1 MKKILIGTTALLA
14 AGAFV
19 STAQAS
25 DPIKLQLGGYMEYW
39 VAGASQDGDYK
50 DRVAVNN
57 FDVAG
62 ESEVHFKG
70 STTLDNGMKISVQ
83 VELEAGSNNNDVG
96 GQNDVIDESYMTLEG
111 KYGKAIIGSE
121 NDVAYLMQVDAPEAS
136 EMGGAYAS
144 SEGDMFTY
152 LPSGVNVLDTKLNG
166 LSDQNKISY
175 FTPKFYG
182 LQGGVSYTPSNN
194 GSGDDTFRGAVS
206 GTSLDGAATSEDILK
221 RAGLDDAWSFGLS
234 YANTFSG
241 VGVKAT
247 AGYIV
252 IDDATASRVTPAL
265 HNQDTE
271 IQEFAG
277 GLAVSY
283 QGFTVGGGAKRR
295 IANANTVY
303 AATDGVAWNAGV
315 MYAEGPY
322 KVSLNYLNSSVVAA
336 RGVAGEDEV
345 DAWRVGASYTMGP
358 GVILFGQVAYLDSS
372 DELATVKTD
381 NEGAFGGVVG
391 LHLNF

>member
-25 DPIKLQLGGYMEYW
+25 DPIKLSLGGYMEYW
-39 VAGASQDGDYK
+39 VAGASQDSDYK
-50 DRVAVNN
+50 KGAAVNN
-57 FDVAG
+57 FDVQG

-83 VELEAGSNNNDVG
+83 VELEAGSNDNGSDT
-96 GQNDVIDESYMTLEG
+96 IDESYMTLEG

-136 EMGGAYAS
+136 EMGGAYATT
-144 SEGDMFTY
+144 EGDMVQYVPVGTV
-152 LPSGVNVLDTKLNG
+152 SALDTKLNG
-166 LSDQNKISY
+166 LSDQNKLSY
-175 FTPKFYG
+175 FTPKLYG
-182 LQGGVSYTPSNN
+182 FQAGVSFTPSNN
-194 GSGDDTFRGAVS
+194 SGGDDTI
-206 GTSLDGAATSEDILK
+206 GTSGYDNGTNSENIGIGADF
-221 RAGLDDAWSFGLS
+221 DQAWSFGLS

-247 AGYIV
+247 AGYIM
-252 IDDATASRVTPAL
+252 IDDNLASKAGTAHT
-265 HNQDTE
+265 QDTQVE
-271 IQEFAG
+271 EFAG
-277 GLAVSY
+277 GLSVSY

-295 IANANTVY
+295 IANADTVY
-303 AATDGVAWNAGV
+303 AATDGVAWNAGI

-322 KVSLNYLNSSVVAA
+322 EVSLNYLSSSVVGT
-336 RGVAGEDEV
+336 RGNTATTKDDDEV
-345 DAWRVGASYTMGP
+345 SAWRVGASYTMGP
-358 GVILFGQVAYLDSS
+358 GVILFGQVAFLDSQ
-372 DELATVKTD
+372 DENPTSTAD